1 MRDGDRLHLT
11 KKCHLSIRCN
21 RKKLTKPAPPRVL
34 KLLVAAKVQQIT
46 GEVTAINTNA
56 MTMTVTK
63 KMRSKVLD
71 VVVTVNDETKIMI
84 GKGKRTFADVKAGD
98 KVIIKYREVDGKNV
112 TQSIA
117 IKPSSFR
124 IYREENGD
132 KG

>member
-1 MRDGDRLHLT
+1 M
-11 KKCHLSIRCN
+11 
-21 RKKLTKPAPPRVL
+21 L

-84 GKGKRTFADVKAGD
+84 GKEKRTFADVKAGD
-98 KVIIKYREVDGKNV
+98 KVIVKYREVDGKNV